1 MREEIITL
9 PHLRR
14 LVGLRVRHQG
24 EICVIVEVLD
34 TPPSLVLQPDT
45 RPSIMAD
52 HHGRPFEYGVH
63 TFTLPVLTDDRT
75 GLNDALLDLEIL
87 D

>member
-1 MREEIITL
+1 MPDIITL
-9 PHLRR
+9 PHLRT

-24 EICVIVEVLD
+24 EECIIVEILD
-34 TPPSLVLQPDT
+34 SPPSLVLQPDV
-45 RPSIMAD
+45 RPSLMAD
-52 HHGRPFEYGVH
+52 HLGRPFEYGVR
-63 TFTLPVLTDDRT
+63 TYTLPVLTDDQT